1 MASHAIGTHRPERAE
16 DIPFLKQILRGSF
29 YHEMDVYTSVLSVAE
44 CQAAYSPGMDKKI
57 LNDEVK
63 QLFRDILTSGQYVVL
78 VQPTILIA
86 ERARNLYWAHDLSFG
101 GADAMH
107 LASALE
113 MRCDEY
119 LTFDD
124 KIHKKAQGLEK
135 LGISVVLPRNT
146 KSLDEAAAERARMEI
161 ARLTQADL
169 FEHAEAEAARPS
181 EDGDILEQK

>member
-16 DIPFLKQILRGSF
+16 DILFLKQILRGSF
-29 YHEMDVYTSVLSVAE
+29 EHEIDVYTSVLSVAE

-57 LNDEVK
+57 LNDAVK
-63 QLFRDILTSGQYVVL
+63 QLFRDVLTSGQYVVL

-86 ERARNLYWAHDLSFG
+86 ERARNFFWAHALSFG
-101 GADAMH
+101 GADAVH

-124 KIHKKAQGLEK
+124 KILKNAEALEK
-135 LGISVVLPRNT
+135 LGITVLLPRKT
-146 KSLDEAAAERARMEI
+146 KSLGEAAAERARMEI

-169 FEHAEAEAARPS
+169 FGHAEAEEETP
-181 EDGDILEQK
+181 EDGNILEQK